1 MLLVKGLVVYY
12 GVAQALKGISL
23 SVNEGQIVS
32 LIGANGAGKTTTLR
46 TLSGLIKP
54 SQGTIEF
61 LGENIAGASTEKIV
75 KKGIIHVPEGRRVFP
90 AMTVLENLEMGGFTC
105 GGEESKKSLQSVY
118 ELFPRLK
125 ERAKQKGG
133 TLSGGEQ
140 QMLAIG
146 RGLMAQPKCLLLDE
160 PSMGLAPIIV
170 EEIFQRIATL
180 NREMKIPFLLVE
192 QNAVAALEVAHH
204 GYVLETGKIVLEGDS
219 ASLAENDSVKKAYLG
234 LRKN

>member
-1 MLLVKGLVVYY
+1 MLLIKGLIVYY
-12 GVAQALKGISL
+12 GVAQALKGIGL
-23 SVNEGQIVS
+23 TLGEGQIVS

-46 TLSGLIKP
+46 TISGLIKP
-54 SQGTIEF
+54 LKGTIEF
-61 LGENIAGASTEKIV
+61 MGENLTGASTEKIV

-90 AMTVLENLEMGGFTC
+90 AMTVLENLEMGAFTRNAE
-105 GGEESKKSLQSVY
+105 GSQKSLQGVY
-118 ELFPRLK
+118 DLFPRLK
-125 ERAKQKGG
+125 ERIRQKAG

-146 RGLMAQPKCLLLDE
+146 RGLMGQPKCLLLDE

-170 EEIFQRIATL
+170 EEIFQRIASL
-180 NREMKIPFLLVE
+180 NRERKIPFLLVE

-219 ASLAENDSVKKAYLG
+219 ASLVKNDLVKKAYLG
-234 LRKN
+234 IRKA